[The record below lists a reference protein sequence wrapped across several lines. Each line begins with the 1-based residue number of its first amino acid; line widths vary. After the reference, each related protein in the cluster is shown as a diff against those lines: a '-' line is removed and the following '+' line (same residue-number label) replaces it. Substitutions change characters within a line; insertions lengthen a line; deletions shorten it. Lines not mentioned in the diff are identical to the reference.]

1 MGEELGYSIDELEF
15 IGRICS
21 FLGLMIGLDQVIE
34 GVPEADIFFFELEVI
49 QKKIGIEM
57 MKGGGSVWIEA
68 GMAGKTS
75 DRENKRPKKRIH
87 ALSYRLNW
95 KSSN

>member
-15 IGRICS
+15 IGRVCG

-57 MKGGGSVWIEA
+57 IEWGRSMGIEP
-68 GMAGKTS
+68 GMTGKTS
-75 DRENKRPKKRIH
+75 DRENKRPK
-87 ALSYRLNW
+87 
-95 KSSN
+95 